1 MVDNSIG
8 DRVEVRYKAKLYDAA
23 VIHVRSAGTADVL
36 YDIDASIGIYLTAKE
51 HRLKC
56 VAVEK
61 SVLGRKEKPNA
72 KVSSARSR

>member
-1 MVDNSIG
+1 MVDYSIG

-36 YDIDASIGIYLTAKE
+36 YNIDASIGIYLTAKD

-61 SVLGRKEKPNA
+61 SGVGKKGEAYCKG
-72 KVSSARSR
+72 